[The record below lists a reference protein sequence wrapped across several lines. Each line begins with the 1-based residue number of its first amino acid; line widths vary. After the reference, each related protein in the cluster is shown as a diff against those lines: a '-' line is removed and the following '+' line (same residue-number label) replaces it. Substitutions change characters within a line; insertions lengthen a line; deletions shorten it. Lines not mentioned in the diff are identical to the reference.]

1 MIDRTALWIVMILL
15 AVGSFG
21 LRFVFT
27 GIIGDRPMPPW
38 LLRHLRYTAVAV
50 LPALVAPMVVWPT
63 ATDGAMDAPRMIAAC
78 ATLAVGYFTRNT
90 MAAIF
95 GGAATLYLG
104 LYFLG

>member
-1 MIDRTALWIVMILL
+1 MIDRTALWTVIILL

-27 GIIGDRPMPPW
+27 GIIGDRAMPSW

-50 LPALVAPMVVWPT
+50 LPALVAPMVVWPS
-63 ATDGAMDAPRMIAAC
+63 ATGGEMDAPRMIAAW
-78 ATLAVGYFTRNT
+78 ATLAVGYVTRNT

-95 GGAATLYLG
+95 GGAVTLYLG
-104 LYFLG
+104 LYLLG